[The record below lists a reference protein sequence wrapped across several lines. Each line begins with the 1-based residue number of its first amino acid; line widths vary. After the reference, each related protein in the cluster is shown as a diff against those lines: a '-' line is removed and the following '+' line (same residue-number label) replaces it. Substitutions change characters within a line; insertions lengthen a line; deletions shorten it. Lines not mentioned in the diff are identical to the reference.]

1 MTATATA
8 AAMTIDVFGTEDDI
22 ASLVLPSVLLAEL
35 AIGGNTE
42 EERVTVVR
50 TDPST
55 YNLKFYY

>member
-1 MTATATA
+1 
-8 AAMTIDVFGTEDDI
+8 MTIGIFFTVDDI

-35 AIGGNTE
+35 AIGGNTD

-50 TDPST
+50 TGPST